1 MDPTT
6 TQETEFVWRRLT
18 EALHLFGKEIDGH
31 FWLAILIPVLI
42 IAFSYVIGMYVRDGR
57 SVGWPWAGFLAGLRT
72 FVYIVLAMVFLLPAE
87 QTWDR
92 TETRSKVILM
102 IDVTG
107 SMGSRD
113 DLPTE
118 AVPAEKLL
126 SRQDKV
132 IQLLTNE
139 QIAFI
144 KRLQEKNP
152 VTAYRF
158 GPQIDEA
165 FKTLDP
171 DHPWS
176 KQDWNAWLKPNP
188 KQEIPEDM
196 DEEAKANLRKNLELN
211 AFLIGGTNLADSLLS
226 VINRES
232 NNMLQG
238 IVVISDGHSTQFTEE
253 TFRDVHAR
261 ANKERAKIPI
271 FTVVVGEHREPIEI
285 RITDLQVPEQVR
297 PDDRF
302 PVRVEIDG
310 KGLADK
316 DVQVVLEATKPNGEK
331 VTFPPVLKAG
341 ESVRFKPG
349 DPPHAQVEFE
359 IDKPELEGDWKF
371 VARVPKDKREAFL
384 PKEHVTDPETV
395 HVVKKPLRV
404 LFFTSS
410 TGKEYQFL
418 RTMLVREMD
427 KGKVQ
432 VSICLQ
438 LPPEKIVNIVQDIP
452 GERMLKR
459 FPYFFRSEDDPTV
472 TAEDKYANL
481 AQYDLI
487 IAIDPDWTQLG
498 QDQIDLL
505 ENWIGSHRG
514 GLIVVGGPV
523 YTYQLARGQN
533 QETLKKILDL
543 YPVLLDDSRTGSDR
557 PTDQPWRLHFPGA
570 NSEMEFLKLDEESK
584 EPLAGWEDFFTG
596 GNKEQIGP
604 NAAVRHGFFDYYPAR
619 GAKSNATVIA
629 TFADPVARI
638 DDGRI
643 EQPYLVTMPYGNGR
657 VVWVGS
663 AEMWRLRQYREA
675 FHERF
680 WTKLARYAGSG
691 TLSQQNR
698 HGVIVMAKTFT
709 ANNLVRFQAQM
720 FGLDMLPLQRNEKP
734 EAKVKPPTGA
744 PSVVKLQPKP
754 GQGTDWN
761 GWFDGQFKVT
771 TPGNYE
777 IDVPI
782 PGTPDIL
789 SQKFVVKES
798 NPELDDTA
806 PDFARLREVASEGED
821 VLSRIKEDARE
832 RVKAELERTNRAPVN
847 NPNQP
852 ETELKLY
859 FDLKAAEL
867 IPDCMITNVKTQRS
881 RGAVK
886 DLWDAGVP
894 ADIAWMLLQ
903 GAMTFLWLTI
913 LGLAIGIPIQKTRG
927 KTVRPAVFSIIVAGL
942 SLMTAIAL
950 FVWLYQWWPGEG
962 AVIPVSV
969 VLLVIV
975 ALLSLEWLTRKLLR
989 LA

>member
-1 MDPTT
+1 MEPNT
-6 TQETEFVWRRLT
+6 TQETEFIWRRLT
-18 EALHLFGKEIDGH
+18 EALHLFGKEIDGY

-42 IAFSYVIGMYVRDGR
+42 VAFSYVIWMYVRDGR
-57 SVGWPWAGFLAGLRT
+57 SVGWPWAAFLAALRST
-72 FVYIVLAMVFLLPAE
+72 VYVILAVVFLLPAE

-92 TETRSKVILM
+92 SETRSRVVFL
-102 IDVTG
+102 IDVSG

-113 DLPTE
+113 GLPTE
-118 AVPAEKLL
+118 AIPAEKLP
-126 SRQDKV
+126 SRQDQV

-139 QIAFI
+139 QLAFI

-152 VTAYRF
+152 VTVYRF

-165 FKTLDP
+165 FKLLEP
-171 DHPWS
+171 DHPWT
-176 KQDWNAWLKPNP
+176 KADWISWLKPDP
-188 KQEIPEDM
+188 KQEIPEEM
-196 DEEAKANLRKNLELN
+196 EEEEKASLRKKLALN
-211 AFLIGGTNLADSLLS
+211 AFLVSGTNLADSLLS

-238 IVVISDGHSTQFTEE
+238 VVVISDGHSTQFSEE
-253 TFRDVHAR
+253 TFREVHAR

-297 PDDRF
+297 PDDKF
-302 PVRVEIDG
+302 PIRVEIDG

-316 DVQVVLEATKPNGEK
+316 DVQVTVEATKPNGEK
-331 VTFPPVLKAG
+331 VTFAPDLKAG
-341 ESVRFKPG
+341 ESVKFKPG
-349 DPPHAQVEFE
+349 DPPHAQAPFE
-359 IDKPELEGDWKF
+359 IDTLELEGDWKF
-371 VARVPKDKREAFL
+371 VATVPKDKREAFL
-384 PKEHVTDPETV
+384 PKNHVTDPEIV

-404 LFFTSS
+404 LLFSS
-410 TGKEYQFL
+410 GTGKEYQFL
-418 RTMLVREMD
+418 RTMFVREMD
-427 KGKVQ
+427 KGRTQ
-432 VSICLQ
+432 LSICLQ
-438 LPPEKIVNIVQDIP
+438 LPPEKIANIVQDIP

-459 FPYFFRSEDDPTV
+459 FPHFFRSEDDPGV
-472 TAEDKYANL
+472 SAEDKYENL

-498 QDQIDLL
+498 SEQIDLL

-514 GLIVVGGPV
+514 GLILMGGPV

-543 YPVLLDDSRTGSDR
+543 YPVSLDDSRTGAER
-557 PTDQPWRLHFPGA
+557 PTDRPWRLHFPGA
-570 NSEMEFLKLDEESK
+570 NAEMEFLKLDEDSK

-596 GNKEQIGP
+596 GSKEAGGP
-604 NAAVRHGFFDYYPAR
+604 NETIRNGFYEYYPLR
-619 GAKSNATVIA
+619 GAKPNATVIA
-629 TFADPVARI
+629 TFSDPIARI
-638 DDGRI
+638 DDGKA
-643 EQPYLVTMPYGNGR
+643 EQPYLVIMPYGNGR
-657 VVWVGS
+657 AAWLGS

-709 ANNLVRFQAQM
+709 ANNLVRLQAQM
-720 FGLDMLPLQRNEKP
+720 FGLDMLPLARTEKP
-734 EAKVKPPTGA
+734 EAKVKPPMGE
-744 PSVVKLQPKP
+744 PIVIKLQPKA
-754 GQGTDWN
+754 GQSADWN

-777 IDVPI
+777 IQVPI
-782 PGTPDIL
+782 PGLPDIL

-806 PDFARLREVASEGED
+806 PDFARLREVASEAED
-821 VLSRIKEDARE
+821 VFSRIKDDARE
-832 RVKAELERTNRAPVN
+832 SVKAELERTNRI
-847 NPNQP
+847 NQAQQDA
-852 ETELKLY
+852 ELKLY

-886 DLWDAGVP
+886 DLWDAGIP
-894 ADIAWMLLQ
+894 ADSAWVLLQ
-903 GAMTFLWLTI
+903 GAIALLGLAT
-913 LGLAIGIPIQKTRG
+913 LGLAIALPIQKARG
-927 KTVRPAVFSIIVAGL
+927 KSLRLAVFSIIVAGL
-942 SLMTAIAL
+942 SLITAIGL
-950 FVWLYQWWPGEG
+950 FIWLSQWWPGDE

-969 VLLVIV
+969 VLILVV
-975 ALLSLEWLTRKLLR
+975 ALLSVEWLTRKLLR